1 MSERASVAYWRRL
14 ALVLGLVAVAA
25 GGLAAWSLWRLG
37 RLRQASPIAAAPA
50 AVEPDRIVLEAVE
63 LADLPGWEEDLLAEA
78 LPALRRSCEVVNGWT
93 DADTDN
99 GDTFGAALRL
109 EHWQG
114 ICVRLGELGPGDE
127 EPLRALIASEL
138 RPYAVS
144 NRGEPEGLFT
154 GYYEP
159 TLAGSRRPTERYRF
173 PLYRRPPELVTVN
186 LGDFRE
192 DLRGRR
198 LAGRV
203 EDGALSPYLDRFEI
217 EAGGLADRELEL
229 AWVDD
234 PYDAFFLHVQGS
246 GRVELEE
253 GGFLRVGYAGQ
264 NGHPYF
270 AIGRALV
277 DSGVMT
283 LEEVSLQS
291 IRAWLE
297 ANPEE
302 APEVLAQNPSFVF
315 FRELEEEGPVGSLG
329 VVLTPERSLAVDS
342 TFVPLGLP
350 VWVDTAAPAGDPDAP
365 DRAFRRLM
373 VAQDTGGAIRGPV
386 RGDIFW
392 GPGQIAAHISGH
404 MKHPGRLWLL
414 LPRTAEETEYRQ
426 EDRQNGEP
434 EI

>member
-1 MSERASVAYWRRL
+1 VSERERVAYWRRL
-14 ALVLGLVAVAA
+14 ALLLGLVAVVASGVA
-25 GGLAAWSLWRLG
+25 GWSLWRLG
-37 RLRQASPIAAAPA
+37 RLQKMSPVEDSPVAL
-50 AVEPDRIVLEAVE
+50 EPDRMELEAVE
-63 LADLPGWEEDLLAEA
+63 LADLPGWEEDLLTEA
-78 LPALRRSCEVVNGWT
+78 LPALRRSCEVVDGW
-93 DADTDN
+93 ADTDTA
-99 GDTFGAALRL
+99 DALTSAQNPELWRDICAQLVGL
-109 EHWQG
+109 E
-114 ICVRLGELGPGDE
+114 PDDE
-127 EPLRALIASEL
+127 EALRALVATRL

-144 NRGEPEGLFT
+144 NRGELEGLFT

-159 TLAGSRRPTERYRF
+159 TLAGSRRPTERFRY
-173 PLYRRPPELVTVN
+173 PLYRRPPELVSVN
-186 LGDFRE
+186 LGEFRE

-203 EDGALSPYLDRFEI
+203 EAGVLSPYFDRFEI
-217 EAGGLADRELEL
+217 EAGGLSQRGLEL
-229 AWVDD
+229 VWVDD

-246 GRVELEE
+246 GRVELDD

-277 DSGVMT
+277 DRGVLT
-283 LEEVSLQS
+283 LEEVTLQT

-350 VWVDTAAPAGDPDAP
+350 VWVDASAPASDPLVP
-365 DRAFRRLM
+365 DRPIRRLM

-386 RGDIFW
+386 RGDVFW
-392 GPGQIAAHISGH
+392 GHGRNAAHIAGH
-404 MKHPGRLWLL
+404 MKHRGRLWLL
-414 LPRTAEETEYRQ
+414 LPRESDVQQTGETKR
-426 EDRQNGEP
+426 
-434 EI
+434 